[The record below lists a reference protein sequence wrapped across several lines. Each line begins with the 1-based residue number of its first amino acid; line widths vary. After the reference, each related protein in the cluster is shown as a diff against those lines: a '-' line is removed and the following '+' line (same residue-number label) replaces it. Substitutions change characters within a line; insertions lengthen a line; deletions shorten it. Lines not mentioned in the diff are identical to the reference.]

1 MKIFWMWWPLRDP
14 RNENFFQ
21 KTLILAL
28 EIIIKPPIIQ
38 ILHYFSNFRLL
49 YARAVILESTYV
61 DMGTKNFKKTFWINR
76 NIYFLCL
83 KHELGHIFDKSFV
96 KIEEYVRNWHEKK
109 AKNITDINTCV
120 SIFASHIHLWRS
132 QKSTAKMWFLCEI
145 IFSRL
150 DTRTL
155 FK

>member
-1 MKIFWMWWPLRDP
+1 MWWPLRDP

-61 DMGTKNFKKTFWINR
+61 DMGTKNFKKTF
-76 NIYFLCL
+76 
-83 KHELGHIFDKSFV
+83 
-96 KIEEYVRNWHEKK
+96 
-109 AKNITDINTCV
+109 
-120 SIFASHIHLWRS
+120 
-132 QKSTAKMWFLCEI
+132 
-145 IFSRL
+145 
-150 DTRTL
+150 
-155 FK
+155 